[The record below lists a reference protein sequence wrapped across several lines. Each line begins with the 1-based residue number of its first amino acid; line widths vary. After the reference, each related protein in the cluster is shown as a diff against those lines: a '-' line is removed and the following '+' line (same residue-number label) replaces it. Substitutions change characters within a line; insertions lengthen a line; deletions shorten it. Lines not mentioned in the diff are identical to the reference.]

1 MLICVISGIKKAYAY
16 QTKALNFNLYKM
28 STIFSKIING
38 EIPCYKIAEDDN
50 FLAFLDVNPNA
61 KGHTLC
67 VPKLEINKVFDIEDD
82 LYIGLMQ
89 FSKKIAIALEKSI
102 PCKRIGMAVIGLEV
116 PHAHVHLIPLNE
128 MDEMRFQNKVSLTK
142 KEFEEIVLKIQE
154 NL

>member
-1 MLICVISGIKKAYAY
+1 MSSIF
-16 QTKALNFNLYKM
+16 TK
-28 STIFSKIING
+28 IVNG

-67 VPKLEINKVFDIEDD
+67 IPKQEINKIFDLEDA
-82 LYIGLMQ
+82 LYLGLMQ
-89 FSKKIAIALEKSI
+89 FSKKIAVALEKAV
-102 PCKRIGMAVIGLEV
+102 PCKRIGMAVVGLEV

-142 KEFEEIVLKIQE
+142 EEFETIVKAVQAHL
-154 NL
+154 

>member
-1 MLICVISGIKKAYAY
+1 
-16 QTKALNFNLYKM
+16 M
-28 STIFSKIING
+28 SSIFTKIING

-67 VPKLEINKVFDIEDD
+67 VPKQEIDKIFELEDD
-82 LYIGLMQ
+82 VYIGLMK
-89 FSKKIAIALEKSI
+89 FSKKIAIALEKTV
-102 PCKRIGMAVIGLEV
+102 PCNRIGMAVIGLEV

-128 MDEMRFQNKVSLTK
+128 MGEMTFKHKVSLTK
-142 KEFEEIVLKIQE
+142 EEFEALAKQIQT

>member
-1 MLICVISGIKKAYAY
+1 
-16 QTKALNFNLYKM
+16 M
-28 STIFSKIING
+28 SSIFKKIIDG
-38 EIPCYKIAEDDN
+38 EIPCYKVAEDDN

-67 VPKLEINKVFDIEDD
+67 IPKQEIDKIFDIEDD
-82 LYIGLMQ
+82 LYLGLMA
-89 FSKKIAIALEKSI
+89 FSKKVAIALEKTV

-128 MDEMRFQNKVSLTK
+128 MGEMTFRHKVSLTK
-142 KEFEEIVLKIQE
+142 EEFEALAKSIQG